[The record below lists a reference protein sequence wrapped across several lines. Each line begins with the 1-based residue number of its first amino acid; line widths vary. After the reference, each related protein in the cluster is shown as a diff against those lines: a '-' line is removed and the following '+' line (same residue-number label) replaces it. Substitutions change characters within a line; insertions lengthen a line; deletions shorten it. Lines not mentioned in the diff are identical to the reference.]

1 MTFQY
6 VYGCFWMFW
15 LGLFQ
20 TIGGVIMVISAL
32 TNGNE
37 DCISEPKEKLIDHS
51 VDDLPAI
58 TLIIKNDVS
67 AIFHWSCPRFWQIG
81 L

>member
-1 MTFQY
+1 MTIQY
-6 VYGCFWMFW
+6 EYGCFWMFC
-15 LGLFQ
+15 LGLFL
-20 TIGGVIMVISAL
+20 TIGGVIMVISAI

-37 DCISEPKEKLIDHS
+37 DCISEPEEKLIDHS
-51 VDDLPAI
+51 VE
-58 TLIIKNDVS
+58 KNDVS